1 VSEISAIS
9 NETIRAEIEDFLDDP
24 DEIQTA
30 INLFSN
36 ASERMQLI
44 AEAVIMGED
53 DEVDRITQAAL
64 EEGID
69 ALEVMDDGLIAGMSI
84 VGIKFRENF
93 IFVPEVLVCARAM
106 KAGMAHIEP
115 ILSSSGLMNKGTVV
129 MGTVKGDLHD
139 IGKNLCIMM
148 LRGAGYTVVDL
159 GVDTAPEEFIEAVKE
174 NESRVMG
181 MSALLTTTMP
191 NMGKTI
197 EAFVDAGIRS
207 EVGIMVGGAPVTD
220 DFAESIGADAY
231 GKDAIAC
238 VEAANSLSVA
248 KPAKGSK

>member
-1 VSEISAIS
+1 MAELSDIL

-24 DEIQTA
+24 DEINTA
-30 INLFSN
+30 IELFSN
-36 ASERMQLI
+36 SSEKMQLI

-53 DEVDRITQAAL
+53 DEVDRITQESL
-64 EEGID
+64 EEGIE

-148 LRGAGYTVVDL
+148 LRGAGYTVVDC
-159 GVDTAPEEFIEAVKE
+159 GVDTAPEEFIQAVRD
-174 NESRVMG
+174 NDARVMG

-197 EAFVDAGIRS
+197 EAFVDEGIRT
-207 EVGIMVGGAPVTD
+207 EVGIMVGGAPVTE

-231 GKDAIAC
+231 GKDAMAC
-238 VEAANSLSVA
+238 VEAANSLSGLALVKDRA
-248 KPAKGSK
+248 